1 MMLASSA
8 IQEVW
13 KEKVFCNSEILS
25 LTNVLIEHEIVED
38 SHKEISSLRYET
50 KINFFGFRV
59 LRALEVLNMGKYRLR
74 FFVDVSY
81 TKWADPEGH
90 NYNDVRD
97 GIEKIQEVVFT
108 ELGSTW
114 NGLLASAQPQETPPS
129 ISVITIGKESAFK
142 ADYSYSGFICNV

>member
-1 MMLASSA
+1 MLASSE
-8 IQEVW
+8 IRDVW
-13 KEKVFCNSEILS
+13 KEKVFRNSEILS
-25 LTNVLIEHEIVED
+25 LTDVLIEHDIVES

-59 LRALEVLNMGKYRLR
+59 RRALEVLTMGKYRLL

-81 TKWADPEGH
+81 TKWADPDGR
-90 NYNDVRD
+90 NYNEVLD
-97 GIEKIQEVVFT
+97 GIEKLQEVALT

-142 ADYSYSGFICNV
+142 ADYNYSGFICNV